1 MSWWRTLL
9 VLIHSFLFRL
19 METHRGRNTWR
30 PSREGINRQKESN
43 ESNSSTAVDLYYV
56 CFFFVFAAREEKKK
70 KQKQEACD
78 VEKTE
83 KSSSGGSAVE
93 QASKGGPGP
102 SQQPPKRGQK
112 VWLERGNKSMLDFL
126 HYFFSFTTFF
136 HAVNAVNTVVSQNWH
151 LPNHFIQLIN
161 LIIYIFKT
169 FINHS
174 SHH

>member
-9 VLIHSFLFRL
+9 VLIHSFLSRL

-30 PSREGINRQKESN
+30 PSREGSNRQKESN

-56 CFFFVFAAREEKKK
+56 WFFVFAAREEKKK
-70 KQKQEACD
+70 KQKQEVCD

-102 SQQPPKRGQK
+102 SQPPPKRGQK

-126 HYFFSFTTFF
+126 HHFFSFTTFF
-136 HAVNAVNTVVSQNWH
+136 HAVNTVISQNWH

-161 LIIYIFKT
+161 SIIYIFKT